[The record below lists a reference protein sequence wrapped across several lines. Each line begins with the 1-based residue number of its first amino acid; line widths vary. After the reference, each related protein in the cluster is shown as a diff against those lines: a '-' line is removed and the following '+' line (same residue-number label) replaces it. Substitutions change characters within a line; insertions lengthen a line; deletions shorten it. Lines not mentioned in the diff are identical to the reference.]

1 MVCPTLL
8 IDHSKYFAVSLIGL
22 NLPDIST
29 QPAGLERCEQYIIDT
44 INKKK
49 KLQGAVG
56 TTIAFDW
63 AACDTPSHKF
73 CYVGRLRQKMTS
85 VNYLIL

>member
-8 IDHSKYFAVSLIGL
+8 IDHSKYFAVSLTGL

-44 INKKK
+44 INKKETQRK
-49 KLQGAVG
+49 VRDSRKL
-56 TTIAFDW
+56 I
-63 AACDTPSHKF
+63 
-73 CYVGRLRQKMTS
+73 S
-85 VNYLIL
+85 VCSFETKV

>member
-1 MVCPTLL
+1 MVCQTLL

-29 QPAGLERCEQYIIDT
+29 QPAGLVRCEQYIIDT

-49 KLQGAVG
+49 TQRKVRDSRKL
-56 TTIAFDW
+56 I
-63 AACDTPSHKF
+63 
-73 CYVGRLRQKMTS
+73 S
-85 VNYLIL
+85 VCSFETKV

>member
-1 MVCPTLL
+1 MQMIVNKWSAQLFL
-8 IDHSKYFAVSLIGL
+8 SIVSLIGL

-49 KLQGAVG
+49 KQRKVRDSRKL
-56 TTIAFDW
+56 I
-63 AACDTPSHKF
+63 
-73 CYVGRLRQKMTS
+73 S
-85 VNYLIL
+85 VCSFETKV

>member
-22 NLPDIST
+22 NLPDISI
-29 QPAGLERCEQYIIDT
+29 QPAGLERCEKYIIDT

-49 KLQGAVG
+49 TQRKVRDSRKL
-56 TTIAFDW
+56 I
-63 AACDTPSHKF
+63 
-73 CYVGRLRQKMTS
+73 S
-85 VNYLIL
+85 VCSFETKV

>member
-8 IDHSKYFAVSLIGL
+8 IDHSKYFAVFLIGL

-49 KLQGAVG
+49 TQRKERDSRKL
-56 TTIAFDW
+56 I
-63 AACDTPSHKF
+63 
-73 CYVGRLRQKMTS
+73 S
-85 VNYLIL
+85 VCSFETKV

>member
-29 QPAGLERCEQYIIDT
+29 QPAGLERCEQYIIDM

-49 KLQGAVG
+49 TQRKVRDSRKL
-56 TTIAFDW
+56 I
-63 AACDTPSHKF
+63 
-73 CYVGRLRQKMTS
+73 S
-85 VNYLIL
+85 VCSFETKV